1 MEFLVDEVEEVID
14 KFLSVDIDEGIC
26 EFEKL
31 DDIDENELFVV
42 VFIDDDFFVYGR
54 DVDGDILFYFVII
67 FGYVMFVKVFVEV
80 VLWM

>member
-1 MEFLVDEVEEVID
+1 MEFLVDEVEEVIE
-14 KFLSVDIDEGIC
+14 KFESVDIDEGIC

-42 VFIDDDFFVYGR
+42 VFIDDDFFGYGR